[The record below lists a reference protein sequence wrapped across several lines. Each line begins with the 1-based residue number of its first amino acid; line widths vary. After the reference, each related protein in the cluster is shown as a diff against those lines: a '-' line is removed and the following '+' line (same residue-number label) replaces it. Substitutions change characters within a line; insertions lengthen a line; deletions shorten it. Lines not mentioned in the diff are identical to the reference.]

1 MSKSHQLEENMK
13 NRLKKLTFT
22 SFILVAGLFINLF
35 IFSGCYTPSPLYGT
49 WMDNAG
55 NTVRF
60 QNDGSFSAKVKL
72 SSSVAS
78 YEGTYVVLDNVLVF
92 EVENPSYNLVT
103 EWDVRGSMLYI
114 VWKDSEGDKVSLTLY
129 LVSK

>member
-1 MSKSHQLEENMK
+1 MK
-13 NRLKKLTFT
+13 NKLKKLVLT
-22 SFILVAGLFINLF
+22 SFILIAGLFINLF
-35 IFSGCYTPSPLYGT
+35 VFSGCYTPSPLYGT

-60 QNDGSFSAKVKL
+60 QSDGSFSAKVKL
-72 SSSVAS
+72 PSNVAS
-78 YEGTYVVLDNVLVF
+78 YEGTYVVMDNSLVF
-92 EVENPSYNLVT
+92 EVENPSYRVLS

-114 VWKDSEGDKVSLTLY
+114 NWKDYEGDKVSITLY